1 MNSKSELNRCSLP
14 RITSDLRNHSEQLA
28 DLREEEDRE
37 KEIREKIRKLRREN
51 TERKGNL
58 KRVCEEMIEVNFI
71 KWKRRKGTEEI
82 RKEKEE
88 RKEEEDWKKQQ
99 RINVAMDKRS
109 SY

>member
-1 MNSKSELNRCSLP
+1 
-14 RITSDLRNHSEQLA
+14 
-28 DLREEEDRE
+28 
-37 KEIREKIRKLRREN
+37 
-51 TERKGNL
+51 
-58 KRVCEEMIEVNFI
+58 MIEENFI

-82 RKEKEE
+82 RKEKKE